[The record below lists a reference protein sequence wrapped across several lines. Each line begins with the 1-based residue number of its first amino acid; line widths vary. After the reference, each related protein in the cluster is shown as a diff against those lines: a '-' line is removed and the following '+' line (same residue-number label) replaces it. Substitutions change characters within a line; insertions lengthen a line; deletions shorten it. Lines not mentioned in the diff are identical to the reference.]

1 MATQEAPEKP
11 LSARAGSDDLRAEF
25 SRDLRTQAARI
36 DMAERRRVTQ
46 KLRNALSEDGFVL
59 QYQPKVHLKTGRV
72 RGLEAMIRL
81 QHRRRGLILPA
92 HFMPV
97 AERSD
102 IVIDIG
108 AWTLNEACRQA
119 SRWPERFSV
128 SLNISHRQLR
138 SGRLT
143 KQVIEALAG
152 SGLAAARLELEM
164 SEAMLI
170 DDNEDTSFSLKAA
183 RALGVGLALDDFG
196 AGYASL
202 SVLRRLPLTTLKLDR
217 SVILGLQNG
226 DHDAAILR
234 AAIEAAHALGCT
246 VVADGVETETQC
258 RLLDQMGCDEAQG
271 SYVSAP
277 LPAAEVLARLNN

>member
-170 DDNEDTSFSLKAA
+170 DDN
-183 RALGVGLALDDFG
+183 
-196 AGYASL
+196 L